1 MVKWRLIFK
10 GDRMYIKK
18 SLVNLIPAPLV
29 KIFASPYV
37 SGDSLEKALKTVD
50 SLFSEKRILSTIDL
64 LGEAEK
70 TKEKVLSAVLAYE
83 KTLDEIKERNY
94 ASISIKPSQ
103 FGYYIDR
110 SFCEE
115 NIERILEKAN
125 NQNTLVTIDMEDIDL
140 TDFTLE
146 LYTKLK
152 PKYPNVGTV
161 LQSRLYR
168 TEKDIERLDGL
179 KAHIRLC
186 IGIYNVSKQYAY
198 TRKKDMKENLLKLL
212 RILLEKG
219 HFVAIG
225 THDKLYIKKALE
237 IIDEMK
243 VPKEQRE
250 FQMLMGVPRDDTHRE
265 LIERGEK
272 VRLYVPYALSWSD
285 AIAYLRRRMI
295 ESPSIT
301 GLVLKNLLKRN

>member
-1 MVKWRLIFK
+1 MYRL
-10 GDRMYIKK
+10 KK
-18 SLVNLIPAPLV
+18 FVANSIPAPLV

-37 SGDSLEKALKTVD
+37 AGDSLEKALMTVD
-50 SLFSEKRILSTIDL
+50 SLFREKRILSTIDL

-70 TKEKVLSAVLAYE
+70 TKEKVLDAVSTYE
-83 KTLDEIKERNY
+83 NTLDSIRERNY

-103 FGYYIDR
+103 FGFYIDR
-110 SFCEE
+110 SFCKE
-115 NIERILEKAN
+115 NIERIVGKAY
-125 NQNTLVTIDMEDIDL
+125 NQETLVTIDMEDIDL

-146 LYTKLK
+146 LYTALK
-152 PKYPNVGTV
+152 PKYPNLGTV

-168 TEKDIERLDGL
+168 TEKDIEKLDGL

-186 IGIYNVSKQYAY
+186 IGIYNVPKKYAF
-198 TRKKDMKENLLKLL
+198 TSKKDMKENLLKLL
-212 RILLEKG
+212 RKLFEGG
-219 HFVAIG
+219 HFVAIA
-225 THDKLYIKKALE
+225 THDENYIRKALE

-243 VPKEQRE
+243 IPKEQRE
-250 FQMLMGVPRDDTHRE
+250 FQMLMGVPRDEMQKE
-265 LIERGEK
+265 LLERGEK

-301 GLVLKNLLKRN
+301 GLVLKNLMKRS

>member
-1 MVKWRLIFK
+1 M
-10 GDRMYIKK
+10 MYELKK
-18 SLVNLIPAPLV
+18 FAANSIPASLVKV
-29 KIFASPYV
+29 FASPYV
-37 SGDSLEKALKTVD
+37 SGDSLEIALNAVD
-50 SLFSEKRILSTIDL
+50 SLFREKRILSTVDL

-70 TKEKVLSAVLAYE
+70 IKEKVLTAVSAYE
-83 KTLDEIKERNY
+83 KTLDAIKERNY

-103 FGYYIDR
+103 FGYYIDK
-110 SFCEE
+110 SFCKE

-125 NQNTLVTIDMEDIDL
+125 SQNTLVTIDMEDIDL

-146 LYTKLK
+146 LYSELK
-152 PKYPNVGTV
+152 PKYPNAGTV

-168 TEKDIERLDGL
+168 TEKDIDKLEGL

-186 IGIYNVSKQYAY
+186 IGIYNVTKEYAY
-198 TRKKDMKENLLKLL
+198 TKKKDMKENLLKLL
-212 RILLEKG
+212 RKLLEKG

-225 THDKLYIKKALE
+225 THDKLYIRKSLE
-237 IIDEMK
+237 ILDEMK
-243 VPKEQRE
+243 IPKEQRE
-250 FQMLMGVPRDDTHRE
+250 FQMLMGVPREDMQKE

-295 ESPSIT
+295 ESPSMT
-301 GLVLKNLLKRN
+301 GLVLKNLLKRS

>member
-1 MVKWRLIFK
+1 
-10 GDRMYIKK
+10 MYGIKK
-18 SLVNLIPAPLV
+18 FVANSIPAPFV

-37 SGDSLEKALKTVD
+37 SGDSLEKALNTVD
-50 SLFSEKRILSTIDL
+50 SLFREKRILSTVDL

-70 TKEKVLSAVLAYE
+70 TKEKVSTAVNAYE
-83 KTLDEIKERNY
+83 KTLDAIKERNY

-103 FGYYIDR
+103 FGCYIDK
-110 SFCEE
+110 SFCKE

-125 NQNTLVTIDMEDIDL
+125 SQNTLVTIDMEDIDL

-146 LYTKLK
+146 LYSELK
-152 PKYPNVGTV
+152 PKYPNAGTV

-168 TEKDIERLDGL
+168 TEKDIDRLDNL

-186 IGIYNVSKQYAY
+186 IGIYNVSKEYAF

-212 RILLEKG
+212 RKLLERG
-219 HFVAIG
+219 HFVAIA
-225 THDKLYIKKALE
+225 THDKIYIRKALE
-237 IIDEMK
+237 ILDEMK

-250 FQMLMGVPRDDTHRE
+250 FQMLMGVPRDDMQKE

-295 ESPSIT
+295 ESPSMT
-301 GLVLKNLLKRN
+301 GLVLKNLLKRS

>member
-1 MVKWRLIFK
+1 M
-10 GDRMYIKK
+10 MYELKK
-18 SLVNLIPAPLV
+18 FVANSIPAPLV

-37 SGDSLEKALKTVD
+37 SGDSLEKALNAVD
-50 SLFSEKRILSTIDL
+50 SLFREKRILSTVDL

-70 TKEKVLSAVLAYE
+70 TKEKVLTAVSAYE
-83 KTLDEIKERNY
+83 KTLDAIKERNY

-103 FGYYIDR
+103 FGYYIDK
-110 SFCEE
+110 SFCKE

-125 NQNTLVTIDMEDIDL
+125 SQNTLVTIDMEDIDL

-146 LYTKLK
+146 LYSELK
-152 PKYPNVGTV
+152 PKYPNAGTV

-168 TEKDIERLDGL
+168 TEKDIDKLEGL

-186 IGIYNVSKQYAY
+186 IGIYNVKKEYAY
-198 TRKKDMKENLLKLL
+198 TKKKDMKENLLKLL
-212 RILLEKG
+212 RKLLEKG
-219 HFVAIG
+219 HFVAIA
-225 THDKLYIKKALE
+225 THDKIYIRKALE
-237 IIDEMK
+237 ILDEMK
-243 VPKEQRE
+243 IPKEQRE
-250 FQMLMGVPRDDTHRE
+250 FQMLMGVPRDDMQKE

-295 ESPSIT
+295 ESPSMT
-301 GLVLKNLLKRN
+301 ALVLKNLLKRS